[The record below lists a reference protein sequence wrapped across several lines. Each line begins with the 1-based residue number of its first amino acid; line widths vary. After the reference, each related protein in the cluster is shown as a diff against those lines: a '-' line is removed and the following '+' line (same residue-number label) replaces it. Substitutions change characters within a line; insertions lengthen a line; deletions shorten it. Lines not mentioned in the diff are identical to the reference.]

1 MAKIKDIDLENLEGN
16 GGHPVSLEGM
26 YKEYFLDYASYVI
39 LERAVPHINDGL
51 KPVQR
56 RILHSMKKMDD
67 GRFHKVANIIGQT
80 MQYHPHG
87 DAAIGAAL
95 VNLGQKD
102 LLVET
107 QGNWGDYRTGDAAAA
122 PRYIEA
128 RLTKFALEVVFNPQ
142 TTDWQI
148 SYDGRNK
155 EPITLPVKFPLV
167 LAQGV
172 EGIAVGLSTKILPH
186 NFNELIK
193 ASIKTLEEKRVK
205 IYPDFPTGGLVDVS
219 DYNSG
224 KRGGKIRVRAK
235 IEQRDKSTLA
245 ITELPYGVT
254 TDSLIDSILKANDK
268 GKIQIKKVIDNTAA
282 DVEIMLEL
290 PSGVSPDVS
299 LDALYAFTNCEVS
312 ISPTAVVI
320 IDNRPVFSSVE
331 DLLKLSTESTKN
343 LLRQELEIKKHEL
356 LEKWH
361 GVSLEKI
368 FIENRIYRD
377 IEEAESFEQ
386 VITIIDKGL
395 RKYVI
400 TPNEK
405 AKKSDTRIKLNREIS
420 EDDIIRLT
428 EIKIK
433 KISKYNKFKT
443 DEQLKAIEEE
453 LDQVNYDLKHL
464 TPFAIK
470 YFQNLLDK
478 YGKGKERR
486 TEITEFD
493 TIKVKRVAAK
503 NAKLYVNRKEGFI
516 GSGLK
521 KDEYICDC
529 SDIDDIIAFTGAG
542 IMKVVRVDDK
552 VFIGKNIL
560 HTDVWKKADERTTYN
575 MIYLDAKTGRAMAK
589 RFNVTSITRDKDYDL
604 TTAQKGNKVL
614 YFAAH
619 KNGEAETIQ
628 IQLTQACK
636 AKKKIFEFDFAE
648 IDIKGRGSKGNIVT
662 KYPVRKITQ
671 LELGQS
677 SLGAIKIWIDE
688 VSGRINKEER
698 GKYLGA
704 FDTGDQIIALYKN
717 GNYEVTE
724 LDFNKKFEAS
734 SLIDIGKL
742 SDDTVVSCIYWEG
755 SKGWTMV
762 KRFMIETKSLNT
774 PITFIS
780 DSDGSK
786 LYYASLSEEPKLK
799 YSYKAN
805 NKKVEH
811 VMDVNDF
818 IDVKGYKALG
828 NKLGEFKVLKIEELE
843 TQKKT
848 SSDNENGKSD
858 EKEQGDLSPG
868 DTIEFDF

>member
-1 MAKIKDIDLENLEGN
+1 
-16 GGHPVSLEGM
+16 
-26 YKEYFLDYASYVI
+26 
-39 LERAVPHINDGL
+39 
-51 KPVQR
+51 
-56 RILHSMKKMDD
+56 
-67 GRFHKVANIIGQT
+67 
-80 MQYHPHG
+80 
-87 DAAIGAAL
+87 
-95 VNLGQKD
+95 
-102 LLVET
+102 
-107 QGNWGDYRTGDAAAA
+107 
-122 PRYIEA
+122 
-128 RLTKFALEVVFNPQ
+128 
-142 TTDWQI
+142 
-148 SYDGRNK
+148 
-155 EPITLPVKFPLV
+155 
-167 LAQGV
+167 
-172 EGIAVGLSTKILPH
+172 
-186 NFNELIK
+186 
-193 ASIKTLEEKRVK
+193 
-205 IYPDFPTGGLVDVS
+205 
-219 DYNSG
+219 
-224 KRGGKIRVRAK
+224 
-235 IEQRDKSTLA
+235 
-245 ITELPYGVT
+245 
-254 TDSLIDSILKANDK
+254 
-268 GKIQIKKVIDNTAA
+268 
-282 DVEIMLEL
+282 
-290 PSGVSPDVS
+290 
-299 LDALYAFTNCEVS
+299 
-312 ISPTAVVI
+312 
-320 IDNRPVFSSVE
+320 
-331 DLLKLSTESTKN
+331 
-343 LLRQELEIKKHEL
+343 
-356 LEKWH
+356 
-361 GVSLEKI
+361 
-368 FIENRIYRD
+368 
-377 IEEAESFEQ
+377 
-386 VITIIDKGL
+386 
-395 RKYVI
+395 
-400 TPNEK
+400 
-405 AKKSDTRIKLNREIS
+405 
-420 EDDIIRLT
+420 
-428 EIKIK
+428 
-433 KISKYNKFKT
+433 
-443 DEQLKAIEEE
+443 
-453 LDQVNYDLKHL
+453 
-464 TPFAIK
+464 
-470 YFQNLLDK
+470 
-478 YGKGKERR
+478 
-486 TEITEFD
+486 
-493 TIKVKRVAAK
+493 
-503 NAKLYVNRKEGFI
+503 
-516 GSGLK
+516 
-521 KDEYICDC
+521 
-529 SDIDDIIAFTGAG
+529 
-542 IMKVVRVDDK
+542 MKVVRVDDK